1 MNHSQEGQGPV
12 IVLSH
17 ALALDRHMWD
27 ALTAELSPRH
37 TVVRYDTRGHGQSPA
52 SAAGYAIE
60 DLAEDAA
67 ALIRSLNAGPVVFA
81 GLSLGGMVGQALAA
95 RHPELLRGLAIIN
108 SAPHYADRSLWDTRI
123 QAVRSTGMA
132 AVAEGSLDRWLT
144 PGFRQSAAG
153 QAVAERLRQS
163 LLDTDTL
170 GYVQACEAIAAMDL
184 RAGNRRITTPT
195 LIVAG
200 RHDLATP
207 LAQSQAIAADIAGS
221 QLVEVEAAHIS
232 AAEAPQALARALSDW
247 MKDLPA
253 PAPSERR

>member
-1 MNHSQEGQGPV
+1 MNFSQEGQGPV

-27 ALTAELSPRH
+27 ALTVELAPH
-37 TVVRYDTRGHGQSPA
+37 CTVVRYDTRGHGQSPA
-52 SAAGYAIE
+52 SDAPYTMD

-67 ALIRSLNAGPVVFA
+67 ALIRSLNKGPVVFA

-95 RHPELLRGLAIIN
+95 RHPELLRGLVIIN
-108 SAPHYADRSLWDTRI
+108 SAAHYADRSLWDTRM
-123 QAVRSTGMA
+123 QAVKTTGMP

-144 PGFRQSAAG
+144 PAFRQTPKG
-153 QAVAERLRQS
+153 QAVAERLRAS

-170 GYVQACEAIAAMDL
+170 GYVRACEAIASMDL

-207 LAQSQAIAADIAGS
+207 LALSQAMAGDIAGS
-221 QLVEVEAAHIS
+221 KLVEVDAAHIS
-232 AAEAPQALARALSDW
+232 AAEAPQALARTLIGW
-247 MKDLPA
+247 LKTLPA
-253 PAPSERR
+253 EAPAARR